1 MSHIIEQ
8 ERHGFWIAAAFVIG
22 LLGLILAFSA
32 LWRVN
37 VVLVGSEAQI
47 MILNS
52 KIEALKKSVGPAAP
66 ATVAAAPRK

>member
-8 ERHGFWIAAAFVIG
+8 ERQGFWIVATFVVA
-22 LLGLILAFSA
+22 LLGLVLAFSA

-47 MILNS
+47 MVLNS
-52 KIEALKKSVGPAAP
+52 KVEALKKSLGPAAP
-66 ATVAAAPRK
+66 ATADAPRK

>member
-8 ERHGFWIAAAFVIG
+8 ERQGFWIVATFIVA
-22 LLGLILAFSA
+22 LLGLVLAFSA

-47 MILNS
+47 MILSS

-66 ATVAAAPRK
+66 VSAAATQK